1 MKDDPIVAEV
11 RQIKERLAAAFDFD
25 VHAIFSDMRK
35 RQTQFGSR
43 LICQPLPKKAEQVG
57 PADGEYAVR

>member
-11 RQIKERLAAAFDFD
+11 RQIKEQLAAAFDYD

-35 RQTQFGSR
+35 RESQFRGR
-43 LICQPLPKKAEQVG
+43 LVSQPAPKNAEQHG
-57 PADGEYAVR
+57 PADRSTVR

>member
-11 RQIKERLAAAFDFD
+11 RQIKEQLAAAFDYD

-35 RQTQFGSR
+35 RESQFRGR
-43 LICQPLPKKAEQVG
+43 LVSQPVPKNAEHV
-57 PADGEYAVR
+57 PAERSTVR

>member
-11 RQIKERLAAAFDFD
+11 RQIKEQLAAAFGYD

-35 RQTQFGSR
+35 RQSQFGGR
-43 LICQPLPKKAEQVG
+43 LIRQPVPKKAEQVG
-57 PADGEYAVR
+57 PADGEYAAR